1 MEDKIIQKQLEE
13 QELQYFLRPVVFS
26 NNRDETFE
34 RGYLQKNAQDLV
46 KSVLDGETDPIGAY
60 AELRITL
67 EIIERATALI
77 EDATKTELIKFNK
90 GQYPSNT
97 YGFKMEYQEGRKTYD
112 FSNNPSIVALEEKIK
127 ELKEIAKRIT
137 EPMAMAETGEMLL
150 PAIVKATKDSIK
162 YTINNDK

>member
-1 MEDKIIQKQLEE
+1 
-13 QELQYFLRPVVFS
+13 
-26 NNRDETFE
+26 
-34 RGYLQKNAQDLV
+34 
-46 KSVLDGETDPIGAY
+46 
-60 AELRITL
+60 
-67 EIIERATALI
+67 
-77 EDATKTELIKFNK
+77 
-90 GQYPSNT
+90 
-97 YGFKMEYQEGRKTYD
+97 MEYQEGRKTYD